1 MEFTAGL
8 PFLERMTYKQDDIV
22 ILNSGIWCNDPLD
35 FREQVRAWNLFNGRH
50 LFQPDSII

>member
-8 PFLERMTYKQDDIV
+8 PFLERMTYKQNDIV

-35 FREQVRAWNLFNGRH
+35 FREQVRAWHLFNSCE
-50 LFQPDSII
+50 LLQPTSTV